1 MKDQKP
7 DGKAAT
13 LKRDITPMFD
23 YYKAWDKFADKAEHE
38 GDDTKA
44 EANDGEGDIIPAKN
58 PEPEKEKGPLS

>member
-23 YYKAWDKFADKAEHE
+23 YYKAWDNFADKAERD
-38 GDDTKA
+38 GDNE
-44 EANDGEGDIIPAKN
+44 EAPRQEEGDIIPAKN
-58 PEPEKEKGPLS
+58 PVAEKEKVP